1 MEFKLKTEFVELDN
15 LLKALDLVA
24 NGAEAKQ
31 KIQASLVKVNGE
43 IELRVRRKL
52 RQGDSVEFS
61 GQLIDIKDGI
71 GRAQLGSTLPRTLR
85 PRSLRSAPRNDE
97 QKSA

>member
-15 LLKALDLVA
+15 MLKALDLVA

-52 RQGDSVEFS
+52 RQGDSVEFG

-71 GRAQLGSTLPRTLR
+71 A
-85 PRSLRSAPRNDE
+85 SA
-97 QKSA
+97 A

>member
-31 KIQASLVKVNGE
+31 KIQTSLVKVNGE

-52 RQGDSVEFS
+52 RAGDSVEF
-61 GQLIDIKDGI
+61 GRQLINIV
-71 GRAQLGSTLPRTLR
+71 A
-85 PRSLRSAPRNDE
+85 
-97 QKSA
+97 

>member
-1 MEFKLKTEFVELDN
+1 MEFKLKTEFVEMDN
-15 LLKALDLVA
+15 LLKALDLVT

-52 RQGDSVEFS
+52 RQGDSVEF
-61 GQLIDIKDGI
+61 GGELITIVV
-71 GRAQLGSTLPRTLR
+71 
-85 PRSLRSAPRNDE
+85 
-97 QKSA
+97 